1 MITILRSAVAA
12 TRSGYTTSI
21 EYSLSGS
28 CTVPTGVGFP
38 NVQYYTNEKTYKG
51 VKTRTFMVLS
61 QEPVAKIP
69 PVGVSIH
76 LTHLIGLSCCA
87 TCDDCPF

>member
-1 MITILRSAVAA
+1 M
-12 TRSGYTTSI
+12 
-21 EYSLSGS
+21 
-28 CTVPTGVGFP
+28 PTGVGFP
-38 NVQYYTNEKTYKG
+38 NDQYYTNEKTYKG

-61 QEPVAKIP
+61 QEPVARIP

-87 TCDDCPF
+87 TCDDCPFCGFDKSNILAALSAPAEINLPPS